1 VTVWVL
7 LPAYNERDAI
17 QREISSLCNSVRTG
31 TMRII
36 VVDDGSADDTAAR
49 AEKMSR
55 SYPVEVLRHDRNRGL
70 GHALRT
76 GLGHIVREGRPQD
89 AVITKDAD
97 GTHPASLV
105 PDMLDRLDRG
115 WDIVIASRYR
125 RGARECGL
133 TRRRILLSRIGNTI
147 YALAEPVPGVRDYT
161 CGFRAFRLAALRR
174 AADLRPIVE
183 MPGFGATAELLL
195 KVASC
200 GARACEVPLVLRY
213 DRKVGPS
220 KMKALQALHESVRLL
235 WLKS

>member
-1 VTVWVL
+1 VIVWFL

-17 QREISSLCNSVRTG
+17 QQEIRSLCGSVGTG
-31 TMRII
+31 AVRVV
-36 VVDDGSADDTAAR
+36 VVDDGSVDDTAAR
-49 AEKMSR
+49 AEGMSR
-55 SYPVEVLRHDRNRGL
+55 SYPVKVIRHDYNRGL
-70 GHALRT
+70 GHALHT
-76 GLGHIVREGRPQD
+76 GLGYIVRVGCSQD

-105 PDMLDRLDRG
+105 PEMLSCLERG
-115 WDIVIASRYR
+115 WDVVIASRYR

-133 TRRRILLSRIGNTI
+133 TRRRSLLSRIGNII

-174 AADLRPIVE
+174 AASMRPVIE
-183 MPGFGATAELLL
+183 TPGFGATAELLL
-195 KVASC
+195 KVAAC

-220 KMKALQALHESVRLL
+220 KMKTLRAMRESVGLL
-235 WLKS
+235 WRKS